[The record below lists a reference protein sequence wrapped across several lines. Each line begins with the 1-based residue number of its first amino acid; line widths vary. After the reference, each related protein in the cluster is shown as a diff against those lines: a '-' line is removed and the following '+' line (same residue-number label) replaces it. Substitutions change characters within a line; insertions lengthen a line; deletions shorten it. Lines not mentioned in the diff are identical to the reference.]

1 MKFLAALKDAT
12 PAPPSNEKFNLVFS
26 LLEQVKVW
34 KEPKKVGKRVYDD
47 KAFVASV
54 KDQMAE
60 GKPLSA
66 RQLEFLVRMVSLYAD
81 QIPGAELK
89 LKESGIGA
97 GASIVAQKAD
107 EGLVKYCFEQMDRIG
122 GMTKN
127 PFLKSL
133 RDQFDRGRGLS
144 PKQFQILARAVGEN
158 ASALPDCEEIRAKLS
173 EHVPGGFG
181 GNETDPAVPGLLKLM
196 KTVTEWRKPAKKG
209 KKVYDDK
216 GFVESLEEQFE
227 RRHSLSPRQVMAL
240 RRVAVAYKDK
250 IPDYAAQA
258 EALGLKSIP
267 SSQEKSAEVMDGS
280 NA

>member
-1 MKFLAALKDAT
+1 M
-12 PAPPSNEKFNLVFS
+12 
-26 LLEQVKVW
+26 
-34 KEPKKVGKRVYDD
+34 
-47 KAFVASV
+47 
-54 KDQMAE
+54 
-60 GKPLSA
+60 
-66 RQLEFLVRMVSLYAD
+66 
-81 QIPGAELK
+81 
-89 LKESGIGA
+89 
-97 GASIVAQKAD
+97 
-107 EGLVKYCFEQMDRIG
+107 
-122 GMTKN
+122 
-127 PFLKSL
+127 
-133 RDQFDRGRGLS
+133 
-144 PKQFQILARAVGEN
+144 
-158 ASALPDCEEIRAKLS
+158 
-173 EHVPGGFG
+173 
-181 GNETDPAVPGLLKLM
+181 PGLLKLM